1 MLPNER
7 QTQILQRLRDQGT
20 VATEDLVIH
29 FGVSLMTIH
38 RDLDVLVR
46 DGLAVKVHGGVTL
59 PERVGK
65 LAASTCQLCDQ
76 AIQSRIAF
84 TIQVA
89 NGEPI
94 QSCCPHCGILLL
106 PTVRDVISV
115 LTKDFLYGHTISAQQ
130 GIYLLDSTVTVCCK
144 PSALCFASR
153 EDAARF
159 QKGFGGMFMTF
170 AEAQTQLSAP
180 HLTSQHR
187 SIHEH
192 P

>member
-65 LAASTCQLCDQ
+65 VTASTCQLCDQ
-76 AIQSRIAF
+76 AIQSRVAF

-89 NGEPI
+89 NGDPI
-94 QSCCPHCGILLL
+94 QSCCPHCGIMLL
-106 PTVRDVISV
+106 PNVRGAVAV

-130 GIYLLDSTVTVCCK
+130 GIYLLDSSVTVCCK

-153 EDAARF
+153 DDAARF
-159 QKGFGGMFMTF
+159 QKGFGGTVMTF
-170 AEAQTQLSAP
+170 AEAQS
-180 HLTSQHR
+180 HLTSGHH

-192 P
+192 